1 MKIQFN
7 NNKQPDPPHFYLGT
21 PDHELLCPLNGI
33 RPDSV
38 NLTLSLNDT
47 AELSFSYDRYILAPG
62 QSSRGRVMSSG
73 YDLLN
78 DFMCIYVERIG
89 WFIMSTPQ
97 ISNDG
102 DEEYKKVSAQS
113 AEIGLT
119 NNDLLGFKVNCGTTD
134 SVEML
139 VPDNV
144 EYIGDVPFAK
154 KQVTFCD
161 KEHPELSLLHMVLSF
176 AGIEGWSIGH
186 IDEIPKVYRSY
197 KDGELVEEVV
207 QLKDEIGTFD
217 VDSKSVY
224 SFLTQD
230 VEQFF
235 ECLIL
240 FDIEKMT
247 VNAFR
252 PENLGKDT
260 NVTVG
265 FRNLQN
271 ANDISVDKN
280 SVYTRYRVEGDDRLG
295 IEYVNFGSNMIEN
308 LSSFLNENYMSEP
321 LIAKYNAWRSD
332 TESKRYEY
340 MELSRSYNSQLNVMS
355 ELMDRLPLDDCS
367 TEWNKFSDDN
377 LLKARDNYEAQL
389 KGYESYYVDD
399 NGDFDEEKLKGSPD
413 ANDYYQIRD
422 VILPSI
428 AIEVENRKLPTSE
441 GELPYI
447 DSYKTDWKLYG
458 ISELLTSI
466 DFYQSQKKS
475 LEDAHYDIPYEDYA
489 QNTEADEDA
498 YPPHTRDMH
507 EEMHS
512 QYLDVVMQ
520 LNETISGS
528 CANALAERT
537 AAYEAAEALA
547 EALQEQ
553 RTQLAYSVDKK
564 NWKME
569 GTEPFT
575 RKELRT
581 LSRLYRDTDYTNN
594 NMFLT
599 SSDDQVTAIDEQL
612 KLYDAAVQDLEISSQ
627 PQYVYATDLDNF
639 LSMYKYRQYT
649 DNLELGDFLYLGTQD
664 DYVVKLRLISC
675 SFNPLSMD
683 NDLRIEFSN
692 MVKTG
697 SKRYDATYLLG
708 LGGNTS
714 KNRISG
720 SAGSSSANEGV
731 TLTTGLI
738 QKLLSSTLFNNKVA
752 NAINQHFQALTGQ
765 MIVAKNLQAEMIRTS
780 DIHAEDGFF
789 QYLQSQLIA
798 ADKIVSDSAVIK
810 QLDTLVSTIKN
821 ALIGSS
827 STETGIIIHLTADNA
842 AIEEAFLKEVVAQY
856 ISVND
861 LKAGSINT
869 NRINILSEDG
879 SLSVIGNTET
889 FRDRD
894 GRVRLQLGED
904 ADGNFSFIVY
914 DAAGSGVIM
923 DQDGIRASAIAD
935 GLIKNDMIA
944 PSTIGSDKINWKE
957 AGASLDQ
964 DGNPVWNSAQITVN
978 GEGLDIRFAS
988 IIDDISRLGSTMEGV
1003 SSAIDAVE
1011 KSITDKV
1018 WRTDLVEIT
1027 DEAGNTV
1034 SKSIVD
1040 LLVQHNISLSGIT
1053 DTVKEVQTD
1062 TGTLAERMT
1071 EAEQD
1076 ASSFRQ
1082 TVTETYATKE
1092 QVQTTKSELTQ
1103 RAGAIEA
1110 SVTDLS
1116 GNISTLTT
1124 DMSGI
1129 TQRVQDAEHGI
1140 TSVQTKADGV
1150 ETEIR
1155 NAKGDKATLKEK
1167 VDGITTSVQTV
1178 DGKVS
1183 EVVQTAKELS
1193 STITRKQDAPP
1204 TSIRYI
1210 RDWLNGSS
1218 VDALSHWV
1226 ECRVMAGGSNIAFS
1240 LTPEAY
1246 DQNGN
1251 NIEIDNLKA
1260 YTDDVLINLD
1270 DNDVPISSSFITAG
1284 SGKKYMQLDLGE
1296 VYPDIDKITVWH
1308 YYLDE
1313 RIYNHKLEVS
1323 ADGQDWYTLYDSR
1336 FSGGYAEK
1344 EEGRVYYIS
1353 GSTIDTKLSSITQ
1366 NIDEISLAVKG
1377 TGDSLDNLSQNME
1390 SLSEDV
1396 LKNKSEIQVALEGI
1410 LNRVTSVEGKT
1421 AETELTANGWKALF
1435 AQIGMYDYPDIVTN
1449 VLMSVNGL
1457 EVSNPAT
1464 GMKTVMTTE
1473 EFAGYYNN
1481 DEMFRLEKD
1490 LTKTERIEVRN
1501 GIDTTAIK
1509 MVPKTYTIDGVTF
1522 NALPF
1527 VKSGGTS

>member
-1 MKIQFN
+1 MNIKFN
-7 NNKQPDPPHFYLGT
+7 NNQQADPPHFYLGT

-33 RPDSV
+33 RADSV
-38 NLTLSLNDT
+38 NLTLGLNDT
-47 AELSFSYDRYILAPG
+47 SELSFTCDKYISAPG
-62 QSSRGRVMSSG
+62 QKQSGQVMSSG

-78 DFMCIYVERIG
+78 DFMCIYAERIG
-89 WFIMSTPQ
+89 WFIMSAPQ
-97 ISNDG
+97 VSNDG

-134 SVEML
+134 SIEML
-139 VPDNV
+139 PPDNV

-154 KQVTFCD
+154 KQVTFCN
-161 KEHPELSLLHMVLSF
+161 KEQPELSLLHMALSF
-176 AGIEGWSIGH
+176 AGIEGWSIGY
-186 IDEIPKVYRSY
+186 IDETPKVYRSY
-197 KDGELVEEVV
+197 KDGQLVEKVV

-240 FDIEKMT
+240 FDTEHMT
-247 VNAFR
+247 INACR

-260 NVTVG
+260 NVTIG

-271 ANDISVDKN
+271 SNDISVDKN
-280 SVYTRYRVEGDDRLG
+280 SIYTRYRVEGDDKLG

-308 LSSFLNENYMSEP
+308 LSSFLNENYMSET
-321 LIAKYNAWRSD
+321 LISKYNAWLSD

-340 MELSRSYNSQLNVMS
+340 MELSRRYNSQLNVMS

-377 LLKARDNYEAQL
+377 LRKAKDNYEAQL
-389 KGYESYYVDD
+389 KGYETYYTDE
-399 NGDFDEEKLKGSPD
+399 NGDFDEEKLQNSPD

-428 AIEVENRKLPTSE
+428 AIEIANRELPTSE

-458 ISELLTSI
+458 IDELLANI

-475 LEDAHYDIPYEDYA
+475 LEDAHYDIPYADYE
-489 QNTEADEDA
+489 QNSGDDEEN

-507 EEMHS
+507 EEMYS

-520 LNETISGS
+520 LDETVSGS

-537 AAYEAAEALA
+537 EEYEAAEAAA
-547 EALQEQ
+547 ETVQQQ
-553 RTQLAYSVDKK
+553 RTLLAASVDKK
-564 NWKME
+564 NWKAD
-569 GTEPFT
+569 GAEPFT

-612 KLYDAAVQDLEISSQ
+612 KLYDAAVEDLEISSQ
-627 PQYVYATDLDNF
+627 PQYIYSTDLENF
-639 LSMYKYRQYT
+639 LSMYRYKQYT
-649 DNLELGDFLYLGTQD
+649 DHLELGDFLYLGTQD
-664 DYVVKLRLISC
+664 DYVVKLRLISL
-675 SFNPLSMD
+675 SYNPLSMD

-697 SKRYDATYLLG
+697 SRRYDTTYLLG

-720 SAGSSSANEGV
+720 SAGSSGKNEGV
-731 TLTTGLI
+731 TLTAGLI
-738 QKLLSSTLFNNKVA
+738 QKILSSTVFNNKVT

-765 MIVAKNLQAEMIRTS
+765 MIVAKNLEAEMIRVS
-780 DIHAEDGFF
+780 DIRAENGFF

-810 QLDTLVSTIKN
+810 QLDTLVANIRN
-821 ALIGSS
+821 AIVGSS
-827 STETGIIIHLTADNA
+827 STETGIVVNLSADNA
-842 AIEEAFLKEVVAQY
+842 RIEEAFLKDVVARY

-861 LKAGSINT
+861 LKAGTINT
-869 NRINILSEDG
+869 DQINILSEDG
-879 SLSVIGNTET
+879 SLSIIGNTQT
-889 FRDRD
+889 FKDKN
-894 GRVRLQLGED
+894 GNVRLQLGED
-904 ADGNFSFIVY
+904 AEGGFSFIVY
-914 DAAGSGVIM
+914 DASGTGVIM
-923 DQDGIRASAIAD
+923 DQNGIRESAVSD
-935 GLIKNDMIA
+935 GLIKNNMIA
-944 PSTIGSDKINWKE
+944 PSTVGKDKINWKE
-957 AGASLDQ
+957 AGAVLDK
-964 DGNPVWNSAQITVN
+964 DGNPVWNSAQITLN
-978 GEGLDIRFAS
+978 GQGLDIQFAS
-988 IIDDISRLGSTMEGV
+988 VIDDISRLGTTMEGV
-1003 SSAIDAVE
+1003 ETSLDAVE

-1018 WRTDLVEIT
+1018 WRTDMVEIT
-1027 DEAGNTV
+1027 DETGSTV

-1053 DTVKEVQTD
+1053 DTVKEIQSD
-1062 TGTLAERMT
+1062 TGTLTERFT
-1071 EAEQD
+1071 KAEQD

-1092 QVQTTKSELTQ
+1092 QVNTAQSELTQ
-1103 RAGAIEA
+1103 RAGEIEA

-1116 GNISTLTT
+1116 GNVSTLTT
-1124 DMSGI
+1124 DMTGI
-1129 TQRVQDAEHGI
+1129 TQRVQDAEKNI
-1140 TSVQTKADGV
+1140 TSVKAAADGV
-1150 ETEIR
+1150 QTEIT

-1167 VDGITTSVQTV
+1167 IDGISASVETV
-1178 DGKVS
+1178 DGKIA
-1183 EVVQTAKELS
+1183 EVELTADRLS
-1193 STITRKQDAPP
+1193 STVARKQDAPP
-1204 TSIRYI
+1204 TAIRYI
-1210 RDWLNGSS
+1210 RDWLNGNS
-1218 VDALSHWV
+1218 VNALNHWV
-1226 ECRVMAGGSNIAFS
+1226 ECQVLTDSSNIAFS

-1251 NIEIDNLKA
+1251 HIEADNLKT
-1260 YTDDVLINLD
+1260 YTDDILIAFDENKNPVD
-1270 DNDVPISSSFITAG
+1270 SSYITAE
-1284 SGKKYMQLDLGE
+1284 SGKKCMQLDLGE
-1296 VYPDIDKITVWH
+1296 VYTDIDKITVWH
-1308 YYLDE
+1308 YYLDG

-1323 ADGQDWYTLYDSR
+1323 ADGHDWHTLYDSD

-1353 GSTIDTKLSSITQ
+1353 DNTVDSKLSSITQ
-1366 NIDEISLAVKG
+1366 NIDKISLAVEG
-1377 TGDSLDNLSQNME
+1377 TGDSLGNLSDNME
-1390 SLSEDV
+1390 SLSDDIR
-1396 LKNKSEIQVALEGI
+1396 KNKSEIQVALEGI

-1457 EVSNPAT
+1457 EVSNPDT